1 MFTHT
6 TGGFHGA
13 PWAIASGRRCRACSS
28 TILARDGFGLNEG
41 ICPACRGDAEVEL
54 TGRVYGF
61 LGGGGRL
68 AVRAA
73 AVIGETAS
81 RSLGALR
88 RAA

>member
-1 MFTHT
+1 
-6 TGGFHGA
+6 
-13 PWAIASGRRCRACSS
+13 
-28 TILARDGFGLNEG
+28 
-41 ICPACRGDAEVEL
+41 VEL